1 MVSSCMCTQA
11 QLTSPEFY
19 KWKKIFASALPHRGL
34 CDAVGR
40 PIVHRKL
47 WEWCFIA
54 EALNQHGMLA
64 PGKKGLG
71 FAVGKEP
78 LPAAFAGFG
87 CDILA
92 TDLETGSA
100 EQKGWVRTDQHSASL
115 EALNGDGMM
124 DDETFRERVTFQFVD
139 MNAIPPELQNGQFDF
154 VWSSCSMEHL
164 GSLGHGID
172 FVKHAMKC
180 LRRGGIAV
188 HTTEFNV
195 ASNDETIESG
205 ETVLYR
211 RRDLQALAT
220 WLAGRGHALKL
231 DFTPGSLPGDNHVD
245 VPPYKTLPHLKIQLG
260 RHVTT
265 SYGMIIRKCTSRA
278 HGANGS
284 ISSRFGPISRFFA
297 NLVAKTATSKA

>member
-1 MVSSCMCTQA
+1 MCTQA

-34 CDAVGR
+34 CDAAGR
-40 PIVHRKL
+40 PHMHRKL

-54 EALNQHGMLA
+54 EALNQHGLLA

-92 TDLETGSA
+92 TDLETDTA
-100 EQKGWVRTDQHSASL
+100 AQKGWVRTDQHSASL
-115 EALNGDGMM
+115 EALNTDGML
-124 DDETFRERVTFQFVD
+124 DDATFQERVTFQFVD
-139 MNAIPPELQNGQFDF
+139 MNAVPKELQKGEFDF

-164 GSLGHGID
+164 GSLRHGID
-172 FVKHAMKC
+172 FVKHAMNC
-180 LRRGGIAV
+180 LKPGGIAV

-195 ASNDETIESG
+195 VSNDATIESG

-211 RRDLQALAT
+211 RCDLEALAS
-220 WLAGRGHALKL
+220 WLAERGHELKL
-231 DFTPGSLPGDNHVD
+231 DFTAGSLPGDKHVD
-245 VPPYKTLPHLKIQLG
+245 VPPYNSLPHFKIQLG
-260 RHVTT
+260 KHVTT
-265 SYGMIIRKCTSRA
+265 SYGLIIEK
-278 HGANGS
+278 GATAAQEHDGP
-284 ISSRFGPISRFFA
+284 IGRRFGRFSRLFGSLA
-297 NLVAKTATSKA
+297 AENGA